1 MNVGKIKG
9 VKAQEASWR
18 VGRNNGRAREAVKSP
33 VRLHLWETT
42 HDVTTGIIKQNLDKD
57 ATTDKLHSL
66 GAPVLNTELKAIKN
80 AEIRRDNNLLQERAC
95 VMVIQYQMNKPEI
108 LCMQV
113 NIIQTEKLYLC
124 KNHLLFI
131 WMISGLATLWDRL
144 SPMSQCELL
153 FW

>member
-1 MNVGKIKG
+1 M
-9 VKAQEASWR
+9 
-18 VGRNNGRAREAVKSP
+18 
-33 VRLHLWETT
+33 
-42 HDVTTGIIKQNLDKD
+42 IKQDLDKD

-66 GAPVLNTELKAIKN
+66 GAPVLDKELKAIKN

-108 LCMQV
+108 ICMQV

-131 WMISGLATLWDRL
+131 WMISGLATL
-144 SPMSQCELL
+144 
-153 FW
+153 